1 MGICVGGTD
10 DIDTAME
17 GGEVDVRA
25 VGGEHEATC
34 GVVNGDCGRSSE
46 EQLAVA
52 DYQTVGSIDRGHGG
66 VVVLQAGIRHTTAR
80 VAGEPDTAVG
90 LVDGDM
96 CCLVERQA
104 RVGNA
109 VEVPVRAVELRDT
122 LVVTGGKPE
131 VVQPVRLY
139 VPNGVACQRGVVGG
153 VGCRLSIAQNRQP
166 KTIYIG
172 VETIAA
178 VEPHDIIFVH
188 TYGSHVV
195 GREPVGGSVGGEAG
209 AVETKQSAAE
219 SAAPDTVPAVEVK
232 AVYIVCREVGVGG
245 GVGSP
250 LPVVAAEDSLRGGEP
265 EAVAAVET
273 HLADVG
279 AGERGLAAE
288 VRHGVGGGDF
298 EQAGV
303 ALDVG
308 PEPYIALIV
317 SHYLIDLAHWQYLGR
332 AVGGVESESTRQGS
346 RPETSAGIHAAATH
360 SRRRRGRQGEGDGCE
375 GVARE
380 REHRMLAGAGVDI
393 RAVDVETLEGIVGV
407 RD

>member
-1 MGICVGGTD
+1 
-10 DIDTAME
+10 ME

-25 VGGEHEATC
+25 VGGEHKATC

-52 DYQTVGSIDRGHGG
+52 DYQTVGNLDRGHGG

-90 LVDGDM
+90 LIDGDM
-96 CCLVERQA
+96 CRLVERQA
-104 RVGNA
+104 RVSNA

-131 VVQPVRLY
+131 VIQPVRLY
-139 VPNGVACQRGVVGG
+139 IPNGVACQRRAVGG
-153 VGCRLSIAQNRQP
+153 VGRRLSVAQNRQP
-166 KTIYIG
+166 KTVYIG

-188 TYGSHVV
+188 TYGSHIVR
-195 GREPVGGSVGGEAG
+195 REPVGCSVGGKAG
-209 AVETKQSAAE
+209 AVETKQSAAK

-245 GVGSP
+245 GIGSP

-265 EAVAAVET
+265 QAVAAVET
-273 HLADVG
+273 HLADIS
-279 AGERGLAAE
+279 AGERVLAVE
-288 VRHGVGGGDF
+288 VRRGVGWGDF
-298 EQAGV
+298 EEARV
-303 ALDVG
+303 ALVDWL
-308 PEPYIALIV
+308 EPYIALIV
-317 SHYLIDLAHWQYLGR
+317 SHYLIDLAHRQHLGC
-332 AVGGVESESTRQGS
+332 AVGGVESESPRQGS
-346 RPETSAGIHAAATH
+346 RPETSAGIHATATH
-360 SRRRRGRQGEGDGCE
+360 SRRGRGRQGEGNGRE

-380 REHRMLAGAGVDI
+380 REHRVLAGAGVDI
-393 RAVDVETLEGIVGV
+393 RAVNVEALEGIVGV

>member
-1 MGICVGGTD
+1 MGFNVGGAD

-17 GGEVDVRA
+17 SGEVDVRA

-52 DYQTVGSIDRGHGG
+52 DYQTVGNLDRGHGG
-66 VVVLQAGIRHTTAR
+66 VVVLQAGIRHATAR
-80 VAGEPDTAVG
+80 VAGEPDTAVR

-96 CCLVERQA
+96 RRLVERQA

-109 VEVPVRAVELRDT
+109 VEVPVRAVELRNT

-131 VVQPVRLY
+131 VVQPIRLY
-139 VPNGVACQRGVVGG
+139 VPNGVACQRGVVSSVGG
-153 VGCRLSIAQNRQP
+153 RLSVAQGEQSQAVDV
-166 KTIYIG
+166 G

-209 AVETKQSAAE
+209 AVETKQSAAK

-232 AVYIVCREVGVGG
+232 AVDIICGEVGVGG

-265 EAVAAVET
+265 QAVAAVET
-273 HLADVG
+273 HLADVV
-279 AGERGLAAE
+279 ACERGLAAE

-317 SHYLIDLAHWQYLGR
+317 SHYLIDLAHRQHLGC
-332 AVGGVESESTRQGS
+332 AVGGVEGESPCQGS

-360 SRRRRGRQGEGDGCE
+360 SRCGCGRKGEDDGSE
-375 GVARE
+375 GVVHE
-380 REHRMLAGAGVDI
+380 QKHSVLAGANVDI
-393 RAVDVETLEGIVGV
+393 CAVDVKALEGIVGV